1 MHQST
6 SATATQNQG
15 SRLYPATRPESPEY
29 IFAMDAVHLER
40 ASHPKRRKAKLPEI
54 PPGYSASFTLH
65 PDAYIHTA
73 TRDGAKLGHRRVN
86 TLPAGVLTLCPII
99 HKRARHRVG
108 YTVGREGDHAEGI
121 LCPMCKHIY
130 YFMSM
135 APVNNPRFSNIGEY
149 YEDIRKELG
158 L

>member
-6 SATATQNQG
+6 STTTAQQQG
-15 SRLYPATRPESPEY
+15 GYLDPATRPESPDY

-40 ASHPKRRKAKLPEI
+40 ASHRKRRNGNLPEI

-73 TRDGAKLGHRRVN
+73 RPDGTQLAHHRVN
-86 TLPAGVLTLCPII
+86 TLPAGALTLCPII

-108 YTVGREGDHAEGI
+108 YTVGREGSHAEGI

-130 YFMSM
+130 YFMSL
-135 APVNNPRFSNIGEY
+135 APANNPRFSNIGEY
-149 YEDIRKELG
+149 YEDIRKHLG